1 MLTLAKGR
9 SRSCTPPNPT
19 MPAQPS
25 SATGALLAMRTT
37 FPSDV
42 ASSRCNGSP
51 MESTASSA
59 LSSAPIQL
67 LLVGDNDDFRYL
79 HELLSQ
85 TGDGQLGLDH
95 ARSTEEALLRLSQS
109 TYDLLLCEYKAEEG
123 ATRRLLHE
131 LRRKH
136 PGAPAIFLSDHMD
149 EIAVEMALKEGCEDF
164 AAASLA
170 GAPEIPGNVRHAID
184 LYRKERQREKTED
197 TLRKLWRAVEQSA
210 DLVMITDREGVI
222 EYVNPAFE
230 AVSGYTPGELMGQT
244 PRVLKSGQQSAELYK
259 EMWQTIL
266 AGNVFRCTMVNRK
279 KNGDVFVAEKTVT
292 PLRDG
297 EGRITHFISNDRDIT
312 DRRRLEN
319 QLQQAQKMD
328 AIGRLAGGVAHDFNN
343 LLMVI
348 SSYAELMLD
357 SLAPLH
363 PLRRNV
369 DEIQKASRRAADLTR
384 QLLAF
389 GRKQMQSLQLLDLN
403 QIIADIN
410 KMLPRLIGED
420 IELVFVPGEKLG
432 KVKADPVQIEQI
444 LMNLAANARDAMPKG
459 GRLVIE
465 TANLR
470 LEDAYIQ
477 EHSMVPPGPYV
488 LLTVTDSGSGIAP
501 EHLSHIFEPFYTTKE
516 EGKGT
521 GLGLA
526 TVYGIVKQNSGF
538 IWVYSEP
545 GLGTTF
551 KIYLPQARQAK
562 LALQPPV
569 PVEGSP
575 RGCETLLL
583 AEDEDAVRQSTREF
597 LSLSGYIVLEAK
609 NGTEALALARAYSG
623 VIDLMI
629 TDVVMPQMG
638 GARLAAELAA
648 DRPEMRVLFVSG
660 YAETTFQ
667 HHGAIDVTT
676 RFLQKPFSLK
686 TLARKIREVLD
697 EAKPALAAAA
707 RV

>member
-1 MLTLAKGR
+1 M
-9 SRSCTPPNPT
+9 
-19 MPAQPS
+19 
-25 SATGALLAMRTT
+25 
-37 FPSDV
+37 
-42 ASSRCNGSP
+42 
-51 MESTASSA
+51 
-59 LSSAPIQL
+59 QL

-85 TGDGQLGLDH
+85 TGEGHLGLDH
-95 ARSTEEALLRLSQS
+95 ARSTEEALVRLSQS
-109 TYDLLLCEYKAEEG
+109 TYDLLLCEYKPEEG
-123 ATRRLLHE
+123 AALRLLHE
-131 LRRKH
+131 LRRNR

-149 EIAVEMALKEGCEDF
+149 EIAVEMALKEGGEDF

-170 GAPEIPGNVRHAID
+170 DPPVIPGNVRHAID
-184 LYRKERQREKTED
+184 VYRKERQREKTED

-244 PRVLKSGQQSAELYK
+244 PRVLKSGQQNSELYK

-403 QIIADIN
+403 LIIEDIN

-420 IELVFVPGEKLG
+420 IELVFVPGENLG

-465 TANLR
+465 TASLR
-470 LEDAYIQ
+470 LEDAYVQ
-477 EHSMVPPGPYV
+477 EHSIVPPGPYV

-545 GLGTTF
+545 GMGTTF

-569 PVEGSP
+569 PVEGCP

-609 NGTEALALARAYSG
+609 NGTEALALARAYNG

-638 GARLAAELAA
+638 GARLAAELAS

-686 TLARKIREVLD
+686 TLARKIREILD

-707 RV
+707 GV